1 MQKMY
6 LLITIT
12 NRADSEEFTDFF
24 SSKEIP
30 VMYSTTCMGT
40 ARQKTLALFGI
51 EESLKSVHY
60 CIVTENKKTE
70 LIKALTNEMAIDL
83 PNRGIAV
90 AIPLSS
96 IGGRRTLEAFANGHQ
111 DDEVENEVKN
121 MAECTTELIVV
132 ICEKGHTDEIMDCA
146 RSAGAGGGTVVHAKG
161 TGSQYTNKFFGVSI
175 ADEKEMIYIV
185 STKENKKQI
194 MKAIMDGAGPQT
206 SAHAVVFSLPVSDTA
221 GLRIFNKD

>member
-12 NRADSEEFTDFF
+12 NRADSDEFTGFF

-30 VMYSTTCMGT
+30 IMYSTTALGT
-40 ARQKTLALFGI
+40 AREKTLALFGI
-51 EESLKSVHY
+51 EESTKSVHY
-60 CIVTENKKTE
+60 CIVTENKKAE
-70 LIKALTNEMAIDL
+70 LIKALTKEMAIDL
-83 PNRGIAV
+83 PNRGISVAV
-90 AIPLSS
+90 PLSS
-96 IGGRRTLEAFANGHQ
+96 IGGKKTLEAFANGHQ
-111 DDEVENEVKN
+111 DDEIENEVKS
-121 MAECTTELIVV
+121 MSECTTELIVV
-132 ICEKGHTDEIMDCA
+132 ICAKGHTDEIMDAA

-185 STKENKKQI
+185 STKENKNGI

-206 SAHAVVFSLPVSDTA
+206 DAHAVVFSLPVSDTA
-221 GLRIFNKD
+221 GLRIFDKD